1 MATKATNIA
10 IEHFTPPDA
19 MLMKKEIIP
28 KAGIRRS
35 AVSVAPPGAAAALVG
50 LKSSRAALAA
60 AAAVASS
67 IVTFRN
73 TEPTQVAID
82 LWSQG
87 AAAVKDGVQRLWRAD
102 EEKSCN
108 DERKAAIKAAAQE
121 QKRADKA
128 ASHAKHTAAKSHQ
141 QRKDP
146 IKEVHEPNST

>member
-1 MATKATNIA
+1 MADQRHLLKAAGVPKKKVDATGPTRGKKDMESAIQRLGVLLAEIAETPIKQPTKT
-10 IEHFTPPDA
+10 
-19 MLMKKEIIP
+19 
-28 KAGIRRS
+28 
-35 AVSVAPPGAAAALVG
+35 AAQP
-50 LKSSRAALAA
+50 
-60 AAAVASS
+60 

-128 ASHAKHTAAKSHQ
+128 ASHAKHTAAKSHK